1 MKLTTSALLV
11 TLVGSTALV
20 VGASS
25 SPSLTSGATPPR
37 SSFHAHATN
46 PYFPLEPGTT
56 WVLRGREDGHRFRE
70 RVEVTRRTK
79 VVVGV
84 RTRVVRD
91 VLRRADGSVAERTR
105 DWYATDDTGRVWYF
119 GEATATYD
127 RSGGLIDREGS
138 WQAGV
143 DGAVAGTIMPAHPH
157 ATQAFR
163 QEFRRG
169 EAEDQAWVVR
179 RGGTV
184 RTPAGRFRH
193 VVKSFEWTRLEPDV
207 VSTKLYAPGVG
218 LVSER
223 DVAGGNEAFALV
235 RVTRP

>member
-1 MKLTTSALLV
+1 MKLIAPALLI
-11 TLVGSTALV
+11 TLLGGNALV
-20 VGASS
+20 AGASPTTAPTAGPTP
-25 SPSLTSGATPPR
+25 SP
-37 SSFHAHATN
+37 SSFHGHATN
-46 PYFPLEPGTT
+46 PYFPLDAGTV
-56 WVLRGREDGHRFRE
+56 WVLRGREDGRRFRE

-163 QEFRRG
+163 QEYRRG

-179 RGGTV
+179 RGGTL

-193 VVKSFEWTRLEPDV
+193 VVRTFEWSRLEPHV

-218 LVSER
+218 QVMER
-223 DVAGGNEAFALV
+223 DVAGGNETFALV
-235 RVTRP
+235 RVRRP

>member
-1 MKLTTSALLV
+1 MKLIAPALLV
-11 TLVGSTALV
+11 TLVGGNALV
-20 VGASS
+20 AGASPAPS
-25 SPSLTSGATPPR
+25 PAAGPTPTSPS
-37 SSFHAHATN
+37 FHGHATN
-46 PYFPLEPGTT
+46 AYFPLEPGTT
-56 WVLRGREDGHRFRE
+56 WVLRGREDGRHFRE
-70 RVEVTRRTK
+70 RVVVTRHTL
-79 VVVGV
+79 VVDGV

-91 VLRRADGSVAERTR
+91 VVRRADGSVAERTR

-127 RSGGLIDREGS
+127 RGGQVIDREGS

-157 ATQAFR
+157 PTQAFR

-179 RGGTV
+179 RGGTL

-193 VVKSFEWTRLEPDV
+193 VVRTFEWSRLEPDV
-207 VSTKLYAPGVG
+207 VSTKFYAPGVG
-218 LVSER
+218 LVMER
-223 DVAGGNEAFALV
+223 DVAGGHETFALV
-235 RVTRP
+235 RVRR